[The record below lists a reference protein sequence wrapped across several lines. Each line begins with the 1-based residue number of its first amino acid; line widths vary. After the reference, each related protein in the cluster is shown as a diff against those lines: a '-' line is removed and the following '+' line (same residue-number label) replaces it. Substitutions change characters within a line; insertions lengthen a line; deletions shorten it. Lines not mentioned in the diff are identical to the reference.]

1 MKRIIFTLMLALAV
15 AMFSPS
21 ALAAEEEPEALP
33 DIIEKEAWIVFI
45 VEPAGYFQDARK
57 EFLNGDLHAAAQDI
71 LAGTVIIKVETHRA
85 KGEEKEAL
93 KASIRELKKL
103 AKAVEKGAV
112 ASGGILEEAFA
123 RAEIALAQH
132 HYQKALHYEANEDY
146 EKMAYAVDAAARHLL
161 YASFWADDDLE
172 EDEVV
177 AIKEGRSLVRKL
189 IRGATWGPK
198 KMGQAVKSIARG
210 IQSLSKKIKPLKGSL
225 RNRARRNP

>member
-1 MKRIIFTLMLALAV
+1 MKRMIFVLVIALGV
-15 AMFSPS
+15 AMFTSW
-21 ALAAEEEPEALP
+21 AWAVEEDVEALP

-45 VEPAGYFQDARK
+45 DEPAGYFQDARK
-57 EFLNGDLHAAAQDI
+57 EFLNGDFHAAAQDI
-71 LAGTVIIKVETHRA
+71 LAGTVIMKLEAHRA

-132 HYQKALHYEANEDY
+132 HYQKALLYETNKDY
-146 EKMAYAVDAAARHLL
+146 EKMAYALDAAACHLL
-161 YASFWADDDLE
+161 YASFWADGGLQ

-177 AIKEGRSLVRKL
+177 AIKKDRSFVREL
-189 IRGATWGPK
+189 IRGEAWGPK

-210 IQSLSKKIKPLKGSL
+210 LQEFGKKMKPLKEKQEE
-225 RNRARRNP
+225 